1 MFCTPGDEGRKLEEN
16 LYTIFCSTENWV
28 ITNCGRRAIN
38 GVQLVDSDL
47 TIARVNPKNRS
58 HAYAFLSPYD
68 CPASQ
73 KIRCI
78 CNSDMTKS
86 GPLWAN
92 RVRNA
97 QERIF
102 ILSKCMAR
110 RANHRRDSLANYSSG
125 FFGDGADG
133 VNFLCFRRSSLV
145 VYFNVFYCD

>member
-1 MFCTPGDEGRKLEEN
+1 MFCTPGNEGRKLEEN

-47 TIARVNPKNRS
+47 TIARVDPENRS

-68 CPASQ
+68 CPTSQ

-78 CNSDMTKS
+78 CNSDMAKS
-86 GPLWAN
+86 GPLWVN

-97 QERIF
+97 
-102 ILSKCMAR
+102 
-110 RANHRRDSLANYSSG
+110 
-125 FFGDGADG
+125 
-133 VNFLCFRRSSLV
+133 
-145 VYFNVFYCD
+145 

>member
-73 KIRCI
+73 KIWCI